1 MDDMIGVNIRFH
13 REQRTWTQE
22 HLAAVSGIDARTIQR
37 AERGTKLSA
46 DSLQALAAAFD
57 LTVDQLRKP
66 PKPLADAA
74 DRFKM
79 IKLNRIERAADLRNL
94 LPTGACQFGYD
105 GITDEAHEDAIAE
118 FQRDLDDAGNLWSDL
133 DPVQKLELLRSMEH
147 HFHDARRVR
156 LDRRRRQRT
165 ASPSIGADRKAVHDR
180 RAARRDLEGVRAEAV
195 RDARPNRAGP
205 IPITAVNGKHGWR
218 NRAAIRDGTIR
229 GIWLQGSFS
238 RCSVCRM

>member
-22 HLAAVSGIDARTIQR
+22 HLAAVSGIDVRAIQR
-37 AERGTKLSA
+37 AERTKLSA

-79 IKLNRIERAADLRNL
+79 IRLNRIERAADLRNR

-105 GITDEAHEDAIAE
+105 GITNEAHEDAIAE

-147 HFHDARRVR
+147 HFTTLAGFGLIV
-156 LDRRRRQRT
+156 
-165 ASPSIGADRKAVHDR
+165 
-180 RAARRDLEGVRAEAV
+180 AARGEPLRLRSEHVEKPFAIDVLHVVISKASEPKLFAMRFISLTS
-195 RDARPNRAGP
+195 ARPPSSCRSDAGAP
-205 IPITAVNGKHGWR
+205 PAWT
-218 NRAAIRDGTIR
+218 D
-229 GIWLQGSFS
+229 
-238 RCSVCRM
+238 

>member
-22 HLAAVSGIDARTIQR
+22 HLAAVSGIDVRTIQR

-79 IKLNRIERAADLRNL
+79 IRLNRIERAADLRNL
-94 LPTGACQFGYD
+94 LPTGACQFGFD

-147 HFHDARRVR
+147 HFTTLAGFGLVVAAGSEPLR
-156 LDRRRRQRT
+156 LRSEHIEKPFTIDVLHVVISKASEPKLFAMRDRT
-165 ASPSIGADRKAVHDR
+165 APV
-180 RAARRDLEGVRAEAV
+180 
-195 RDARPNRAGP
+195 
-205 IPITAVNGKHGWR
+205 
-218 NRAAIRDGTIR
+218 
-229 GIWLQGSFS
+229 QFQ
-238 RCSVCRM
+238 

>member
-22 HLAAVSGIDARTIQR
+22 HLAAVSGIDVRTIQR

-79 IKLNRIERAADLRNL
+79 IRLNRIERAADLRNL

-105 GITDEAHEDAIAE
+105 GITDEGHEDAIVE

-147 HFHDARRVR
+147 HFTTLAGFGLIVAAGSESLRLRSEHIEKPFTMDVR
-156 LDRRRRQRT
+156 HVVISKASEPKLFAMRDRT
-165 ASPSIGADRKAVHDR
+165 APV
-180 RAARRDLEGVRAEAV
+180 
-195 RDARPNRAGP
+195 
-205 IPITAVNGKHGWR
+205 
-218 NRAAIRDGTIR
+218 
-229 GIWLQGSFS
+229 QFQ
-238 RCSVCRM
+238 

>member
-22 HLAAVSGIDARTIQR
+22 HLAAVSGIDVRTIQR

-79 IKLNRIERAADLRNL
+79 IRLNRIERAADLRNL

-147 HFHDARRVR
+147 HLNTLAGFGLIVAAGNEPLR
-156 LDRRRRQRT
+156 LRSEHIEKPFTIEVLHVVISKASEPKLFAMRDRT
-165 ASPSIGADRKAVHDR
+165 APV
-180 RAARRDLEGVRAEAV
+180 
-195 RDARPNRAGP
+195 
-205 IPITAVNGKHGWR
+205 
-218 NRAAIRDGTIR
+218 
-229 GIWLQGSFS
+229 QFQ
-238 RCSVCRM
+238 